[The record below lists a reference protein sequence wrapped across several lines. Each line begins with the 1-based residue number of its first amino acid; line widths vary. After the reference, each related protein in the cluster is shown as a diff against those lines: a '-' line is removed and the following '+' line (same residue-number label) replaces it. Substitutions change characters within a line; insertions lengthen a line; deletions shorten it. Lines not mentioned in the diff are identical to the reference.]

1 MANRLERQ
9 QVAEAL
15 QKLSN
20 WTLQGDQIERLL
32 TFEDFVDAMIFVNKV
47 AEIAEE
53 EGHHPEIR
61 IVYDR
66 VMLALTTHDAGGL
79 TLKDFQMAR
88 RINELLG

>member
-32 TFEDFVDAMIFVNKV
+32 TFENFVDAMIFVNKV

-61 IVYDR
+61 IVYNR

-79 TLKDFQMAR
+79 TSKDFQMAR